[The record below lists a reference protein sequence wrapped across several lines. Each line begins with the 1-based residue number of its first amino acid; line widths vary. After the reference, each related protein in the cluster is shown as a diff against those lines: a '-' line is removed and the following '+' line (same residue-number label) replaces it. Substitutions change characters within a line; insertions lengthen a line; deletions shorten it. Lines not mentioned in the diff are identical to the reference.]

1 MRISHAGFAAL
12 LLAATLTGNAVA
24 QNPRGGELRI
34 NRITAGAPGAV
45 AVAVLPNGDFVAVW
59 RTYLAGQEDVKARR
73 FFADGRA
80 KGGEIS
86 VARLANLPSN
96 FRSTQPRVA
105 ADAAGRFLVV
115 WGEGAATPDRPD
127 RVFGQR
133 FDAAGRRLGSRLQ
146 FKALNHGQSGPEV
159 AMTPDGHA
167 VVVWQDWTGRVDGS
181 GFDISDVY
189 LRRLLPNGEFAGPVQ
204 LAVPGGETSRIAI
217 RADGS
222 FALATEIYNGEASF
236 YDIHLSLYSADGTTL
251 REPFEI
257 NGGPTEVATQIGP
270 AIAMAAD
277 GRIFVAWTDRSA
289 DFVPPGTDGSDNE
302 GVVGQLIAADGS
314 PIGENLRI
322 NAFRKGS
329 QLGAAVAATPN
340 GGFLVAWSSG
350 AGQDGDGY
358 GVFARQF
365 AANGLRLGGEI
376 RMNLARQG
384 NQAGVALALT
394 PNGRGV
400 AAWSGPDGDRP
411 GVFARRLVPPVN

>member
-12 LLAATLTGNAVA
+12 LLAALLTGNAVA
-24 QNPRGGELRI
+24 QDLRGGELRI
-34 NRITAGAPGAV
+34 NRITTGSQGGVSV
-45 AVAVLPNGDFVAVW
+45 AALPNGDFVAVW
-59 RTYLAGQEDVKARR
+59 SNFLEGQAEVKARR

-86 VARLANLPSN
+86 VARLAHLPTYFGSPE
-96 FRSTQPRVA
+96 PRVA

-115 WGEGAATPDRPD
+115 WVAGTTTQFVD
-127 RVFGQR
+127 RVLGQR
-133 FDAAGRRLGSRLQ
+133 FDAAGRRLGPRYN
-146 FKALNHGQSGPEV
+146 FKALDRGQVTPDV

-167 VVVWQDWTGRVDGS
+167 VVVWQDWTGRIDGS

-189 LRRLLPNGEFAGPVQ
+189 LRRLLPNGAFAGPVT

-251 REPFEI
+251 REPFEV
-257 NGGPTEVATQIGP
+257 NGGATEVATQISP

-277 GRIFVAWTDRSA
+277 GRMFVAWTDRSA
-289 DFVPPGTDGSDNE
+289 DFVPPNSDLLDSE

-322 NAFRKGS
+322 NTFRKGS
-329 QLGAAVAATPN
+329 QVGASVAATPN
-340 GGFLVAWSSG
+340 GGFLVAWWSG
-350 AGQDGDGY
+350 ADQDGDGY
-358 GVFARQF
+358 GIFARQF
-365 AANGLRLGGEI
+365 AADGRRLGNEV

-384 NQAGVALALT
+384 NQAGVALALSA
-394 PNGRGV
+394 NGDGV
-400 AAWSGPDGDRP
+400 AAWSGPDGDRS
-411 GVFARRLVPPVN
+411 GVFARRLAPPIH